1 MTDGAGELYRISGI
15 SYGNSI
21 ISEHEVEY
29 EFLIGGSF
37 QKGLNLMNYI
47 ELQKSNLKGRNK
59 MSSYETKAI
68 NFVTNGPITVR
79 DLSELGL
86 IPDGQT
92 VFPLHFYEMG
102 WGTWLPMS
110 CTLLLPYFSDG
121 IAKGLNTER
130 LISYLNEKVKPDT
143 FILNDK
149 GIFIKNELLVD
160 REVKVKRRL
169 ELNGFLYPRNV
180 EEVVQLYLELGLA
193 KRWNEDSNTTMHY
206 DLIIRPLYHID
217 SILKL
222 K

>member
-1 MTDGAGELYRISGI
+1 MSA
-15 SYGNSI
+15 
-21 ISEHEVEY
+21 Y
-29 EFLIGGSF
+29 E
-37 QKGLNLMNYI
+37 K
-47 ELQKSNLKGRNK
+47 
-59 MSSYETKAI
+59 KAI

-121 IAKGLNTER
+121 VAKGLNIDR
-130 LISYLNEKVKPDT
+130 LVSYLNEKVKPDT
-143 FILNDK
+143 FIFNNK
-149 GIFIKNELLVD
+149 RIPSENELLVD

-169 ELNGFLYPRNV
+169 ELNGFFYPRNV
-180 EEVVQLYLELGLA
+180 EEVIQLYLELGLA
-193 KRWNEDSNTTMHY
+193 KTCNEDSNANVYY

-217 SILKL
+217 SVLKL

>member
-1 MTDGAGELYRISGI
+1 
-15 SYGNSI
+15 
-21 ISEHEVEY
+21 
-29 EFLIGGSF
+29 
-37 QKGLNLMNYI
+37 
-47 ELQKSNLKGRNK
+47 
-59 MSSYETKAI
+59 MSSYEKKAI

-121 IAKGLNTER
+121 IAKGLNIER

-149 GIFIKNELLVD
+149 GIPSENELLVD

-169 ELNGFLYPRNV
+169 ELNGFFIHGMLRKLYSFI
-180 EEVVQLYLELGLA
+180 
-193 KRWNEDSNTTMHY
+193 WNWVLQKNAMRTQMRIYITT
-206 DLIIRPLYHID
+206 
-217 SILKL
+217 
-222 K
+222 